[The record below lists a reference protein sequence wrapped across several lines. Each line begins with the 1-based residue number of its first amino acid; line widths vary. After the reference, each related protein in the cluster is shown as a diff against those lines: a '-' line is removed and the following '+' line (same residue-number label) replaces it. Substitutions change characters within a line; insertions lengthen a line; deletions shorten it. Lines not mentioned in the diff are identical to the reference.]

1 MAIQTQDS
9 ILPAPP
15 RYSGENTEQYQNA
28 LNRWL
33 TDLDRRLNK
42 EFHLLRGN
50 SLFLVGIPTSGY
62 GLPPGY
68 VFSNGGVL
76 TIVTAGDIWAGG
88 FDVAAA
94 VGTVTV
100 TIV

>member
-1 MAIQTQDS
+1 MAVVSQDS

-15 RYSGENTEQYQNA
+15 RYTGQATEDYQNA
-28 LNRWL
+28 LNLWL
-33 TDLDRRLNK
+33 VNLDRRLNK
-42 EFHLLRGN
+42 EFHLLRGS
-50 SLFLVGIPTSGY
+50 SLYLVGTPTSGY
-62 GLPPGY
+62 GLPPGS

-76 TIVTAGDIWAGG
+76 TLVAASDIWAGG
-88 FDVAAA
+88 FGVAAA

>member
-1 MAIQTQDS
+1 MAVASQAS

-15 RYSGENTEQYQNA
+15 RYSGENTEEYQNA
-28 LNRWL
+28 LKHWL
-33 TDLDRRLNK
+33 TDLDRRINK
-42 EFHLLRGN
+42 EFHLLRGS
-50 SLFLVGIPTSGY
+50 SLFLVGTPTSGY
-62 GLPPGY
+62 GLPPGS

-76 TIVTAGDIWAGG
+76 TLVSASDIWAGG
-88 FDVAAA
+88 FGVAAS